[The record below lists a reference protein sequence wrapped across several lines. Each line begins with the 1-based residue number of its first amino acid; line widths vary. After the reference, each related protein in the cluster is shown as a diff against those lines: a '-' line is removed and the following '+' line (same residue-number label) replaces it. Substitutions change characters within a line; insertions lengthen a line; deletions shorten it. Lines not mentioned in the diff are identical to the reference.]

1 MKKRT
6 GTWISGFWFATCL
19 SLFAFHGA
27 YAGEAPKRVVSINV
41 CTDQLAMLLSR
52 EGQLQSVSY
61 FARDPML
68 SVMSGKAMLLPVNHA
83 QAEEVFLLKPDLVLA
98 GTFSSRATVGL
109 LRLLGVRV
117 EEFAPA
123 RSFEDIFDHMERMG
137 KLLGRKKEADTL
149 VTDMKARL
157 AAISKPQHQRSIALY
172 YANSYTAG
180 RGTLIDDA
188 VRLAGLDNLADRAGI
203 TGAAF
208 IPLEVLVMEKPDIL
222 VRGAQDRSPAMAK
235 QNFEHPALLALE
247 RDARAITL
255 PDNLT
260 VCGGPFSVEA
270 VERLAEAAR
279 D

>member
-6 GTWISGFWFATCL
+6 GTWISGLWFATCL
-19 SLFAFHGA
+19 NLFAFHSA

-68 SVMSGKAMLLPVNHA
+68 SVMSGKATLLPVNHA

-109 LRLLGVRV
+109 LRRLGVRV

-123 RSFEDIFDHMERMG
+123 RSFADIFDHLERMG
-137 KLLGRKKEADTL
+137 KLLGREKEADTL
-149 VTDMKARL
+149 VAEMKARL
-157 AAISKPQHQRSIALY
+157 AGIAKPQRQRSIALY

-188 VRLAGLDNLADRAGI
+188 VRLAGLDNLADRSGI

-235 QNFEHPALLALE
+235 QNFEHPALRALE